1 MGANR
6 RQLNSLHYFSD
17 MANVKDPGLGSKY
30 EKRVD
35 RFINE
40 DGSYNIKRHGGLKGI
55 KDFYKYLIEVSWWKF
70 FGLAFCSYLLINF
83 LFALIYVAIGIDQ
96 ISGVN
101 GAYSDLLNAFFFSS
115 QTFTSLGYGSLS
127 PSGMFAGIISSVESF
142 IGLISIALITGLLY
156 GRFSR
161 PSSKIIFSKNVII
174 RPFDDGTALMFKM
187 VNQRNSILLNT
198 HVKTILILDKGI
210 GTDAFNKEYH
220 NLPLQLDTVNFF
232 PLTWTLV
239 HKIDNSS
246 PLFGVS
252 IDEIK
257 LRNAELI
264 ALVEAFDE
272 THSQSVVEKHS
283 FGKDQW
289 IENMQFDKN
298 YRTNDHG
305 QIELHINELNNLS
318 PLD

>member
-1 MGANR
+1 
-6 RQLNSLHYFSD
+6 

-30 EKRVD
+30 DKRVD

-40 DGSYNIKRHGGLKGI
+40 DGSYNIIRHGGLKGI
-55 KDFYKYLIEVSWWKF
+55 QDFYKYLIEISWWKF
-70 FGLAFCSYLLINF
+70 FGLAFCSYLVINLI
-83 LFALIYVAIGIDQ
+83 FALLYLAIGIEQ
-96 ISGVN
+96 ISGIN
-101 GAYSDLLNAFFFSS
+101 DDYAEILNAFFFSS
-115 QTFTSLGYGSLS
+115 QTFTSLGYGSLA
-127 PSGMFAGIISSVESF
+127 PSGMMAGIISSIESF

-161 PSSKIIFSKNVII
+161 PSSKIIFSNNIII

-198 HVKTILILDKGI
+198 HIKTILILDKGI
-210 GTDAFNKEYH
+210 GQDAFNKEYH
-220 NLPLQLDTVNFF
+220 NLTLQLDTVNFF

-239 HKIDNSS
+239 HKINEES
-246 PLFGVS
+246 PLFGLS
-252 IDEIK
+252 IEEIK
-257 LRNAELI
+257 MRNAELI

-283 FGKDQW
+283 FGKDEW

-298 YRTNDHG
+298 YRTNDKG

>member
-1 MGANR
+1 
-6 RQLNSLHYFSD
+6 

-30 EKRVD
+30 NKKVD

-40 DGSYNIKRHGGLKGI
+40 DGSYNIIRYGGLKGFR
-55 KDFYKYLIEVSWWKF
+55 DFYKYLIEVSWTKF
-70 FGLAFCSYLLINF
+70 LFLTFVSFVTINL
-83 LFALIYVAIGIDQ
+83 LFALIYVIIGVQ
-96 ISGVN
+96 QLSGIN
-101 GAYSDLLNAFFFSS
+101 QEYNDFINAFFFSS
-115 QTFTSLGYGSLS
+115 QTLTSLGYGSLS
-127 PSGMFAGIISSVESF
+127 PSGLGAGIVSSVESF
-142 IGLISIALITGLLY
+142 VGLMFIALITGLLY

-174 RPFDDGTALMFKM
+174 RPFGDSNALMFKM

-198 HVKTILILDKGI
+198 QIKTILILDKGI
-210 GTDAFNKEYH
+210 GENAFNKEYH
-220 NLPLQLDTVNFF
+220 NLNLQLDTVNFF

-239 HKIDNSS
+239 HKIDSES
-246 PLFGVS
+246 PLYGLS
-252 IDEIK
+252 LAEIK

-272 THSQSVVEKHS
+272 THSQSVIEKHS
-283 FGKDQW
+283 FGNEQW

-298 YRTNDHG
+298 YRTNDKG
-305 QIELHINELNNLS
+305 QIELYINELNNLS